1 MAELAAG
8 FATLSA
14 FLGWRLFVVNRKF
27 WVVETMIK
35 GILNGEVM
43 IRKTETGVELE
54 MRRDING

>member
-27 WVVETMIK
+27 WVVDTMIK
-35 GILNGEVM
+35 GILNGEVT
-43 IRKTETGVELE
+43 IRRTETGVELE
-54 MRRDING
+54 MRRDTNG